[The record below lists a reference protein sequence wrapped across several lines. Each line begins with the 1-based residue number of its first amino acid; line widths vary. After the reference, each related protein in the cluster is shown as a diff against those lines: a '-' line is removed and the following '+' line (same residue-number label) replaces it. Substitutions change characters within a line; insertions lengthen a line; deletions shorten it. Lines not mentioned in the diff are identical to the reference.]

1 MNKYRTEEE
10 QLAAF
15 KQNGYTIQYINN
27 PSEKVQIA
35 AVRQTGWAIE
45 FINTPSEKVQLE
57 AIKHHPYAIQY
68 INNPSEATLE
78 ICLLSNDCDISLL
91 KDEWFNGK
99 SAALR
104 LAYEIMK
111 GI

>member
-10 QLAAF
+10 QLAAV
-15 KQNGYTIQYINN
+15 KHDGYLIRHIKN
-27 PSEKVQIA
+27 PSEIVQIA
-35 AVRQTGWAIE
+35 AVKQNGYAIQY
-45 FINTPSEKVQLE
+45 FKYPSEKIQLT
-57 AIKHHPYAIQY
+57 AVKQNGNAIQY